1 MITTQNKVVFLVDM
15 NAFFISCEATRHPEI
30 IEKPAAVAGDPK
42 NRTGIILTANYQ
54 ARQYGV
60 RTAMQVHEARKLC
73 PQIMLIGPDHS
84 FYRQKSH
91 EVMNVLMEYTP
102 VIEQNSVDEA
112 WLDMTGSERIFGQ
125 PLEIAKTIMSHINEE
140 CGLWCSI
147 GISENKFLSKMASD
161 MKKPQGITELWQK
174 DIQKKL
180 WPLPVQKMYGI
191 GNQTAKKFQSIGI
204 LTIGDLAE
212 YSRESLYKKFGKIGS
227 QVYLLSNGIDLSP
240 VVSHNHDDVKS
251 IGRSVTLS
259 KDIHNVKDAKLVL
272 MKLADRV
279 GIQARKQN
287 KKGRTVQIVIKYSNF
302 QTITRQKTIEPTN
315 LTTIIYDTGIELLH
329 KYWDHNKSVRLLG
342 ISLNNF
348 DEKGHYEQISMFD
361 LPKANIPKDN
371 LKKIATLEKTLDAIR
386 EKYGSSIVNRA
397 TLIDTNLKSRK
408 K

>member
-1 MITTQNKVVFLVDM
+1 
-15 NAFFISCEATRHPEI
+15 
-30 IEKPAAVAGDPK
+30 
-42 NRTGIILTANYQ
+42 
-54 ARQYGV
+54 
-60 RTAMQVHEARKLC
+60 
-73 PQIMLIGPDHS
+73 
-84 FYRQKSH
+84 
-91 EVMNVLMEYTP
+91 
-102 VIEQNSVDEA
+102 
-112 WLDMTGSERIFGQ
+112 
-125 PLEIAKTIMSHINEE
+125 
-140 CGLWCSI
+140 
-147 GISENKFLSKMASD
+147 
-161 MKKPQGITELWQK
+161 
-174 DIQKKL
+174 
-180 WPLPVQKMYGI
+180 
-191 GNQTAKKFQSIGI
+191 
-204 LTIGDLAE
+204 
-212 YSRESLYKKFGKIGS
+212 
-227 QVYLLSNGIDLSP
+227 
-240 VVSHNHDDVKS
+240 
-251 IGRSVTLS
+251 
-259 KDIHNVKDAKLVL
+259 

>member
-1 MITTQNKVVFLVDM
+1 MQNKVVFLVDM
-15 NAFFISCEATRHPEI
+15 NAFFISCETTRHPQI

-42 NRTGIILTANYQ
+42 NRTGIILTANYE
-54 ARQYGV
+54 ARKYGV

-73 PQIMLIGPDHS
+73 PQIVLIAPDHS

-102 VIEQNSVDEA
+102 IIEQNSVDEA

-125 PLEIAKTIMSHINEE
+125 PLEVAKTIMSHINEE

-174 DIQKKL
+174 DIKKKL
-180 WPLPVQKMYGI
+180 WPLPVRKMYGI
-191 GNQTAKKFQSIGI
+191 GNQTAKKLQSIGI
-204 LTIGDLAE
+204 FTIGDIAQ

-227 QVYLLSNGIDLSP
+227 QVYLLANGIDSSP

-259 KDIHNVKDAKLVL
+259 KDINNVEDAKLVL
-272 MKLADRV
+272 MKLADEV

-287 KKGRTVQIVIKYSNF
+287 KKGRTIQIIIKYSNF

-329 KYWDHNKSVRLLG
+329 KYWDPHKSVRLLG

-361 LPKANIPKDN
+361 LPKANVPKDN
-371 LKKIATLEKTLDAIR
+371 LEKTAKLEKALDAIR
-386 EKYGSSIVNRA
+386 EKYGSSTINRA
-397 TLIDTNLKSRK
+397 SLLDKNIGSKEK
-408 K
+408 